1 MDGLAFG
8 RYMYIDS
15 NLQHVNAYLSNL
27 YGNKHKAITMADV
40 DKVYS
45 RQLLSINAD
54 AKTVKGVKT
63 GYLTGIMY
71 LAPAS
76 ISGVNLC
83 PGSSA
88 GCRASCLFFAGR
100 GIFYS
105 VMRARI
111 VKTLAYLADKPR
123 YITSVKR
130 SIDKLIVKAKNQGL
144 IPVVR
149 LNGTSDIAWE
159 WNSNIIQSYPSV
171 QFYDYTKIVRR
182 MFFTLPTNYH
192 LTFSLS
198 EDNERHAWAVLE
210 NGGVVAAVFNG
221 GLPKEYLGYPV
232 HDADKND
239 LRFLDKPGSIAGL
252 YPKAKAKKDK
262 TGFSVQLTNRK
273 VA

>member
-1 MDGLAFG
+1 MLDSANRYLAT
-8 RYMYIDS
+8 
-15 NLQHVNAYLSNL
+15 L
-27 YGNKHKAITMADV
+27 YGAKHKTITMVDV
-40 DKVYS
+40 EKVYD

-54 AKTVKGVKT
+54 AKTIKGVKT

-100 GIFYS
+100 GAFYS

-123 YITSVKR
+123 YITSVKC

-144 IPVVR
+144 TPVVR
-149 LNGTSDIAWE
+149 LNGTSDITWE
-159 WNSNIIQSYPSV
+159 LNTNIIQSFPDV
-171 QFYDYTKIVRR
+171 QFYDYTKIVSR
-182 MFFTLPTNYH
+182 MFLVRPNNYH

-198 EDNERHAWAVLE
+198 EDNEHHALTVIE
-210 NGGVVAAVFNG
+210 RGGVVAAVFSD

-239 LRFLDKPGSIAGL
+239 LRFLDKPSSIAGL

-262 TGFSVQLTNRK
+262 TGFSIQLTKRK

>member
-1 MDGLAFG
+1 MN
-8 RYMYIDS
+8 IDT
-15 NLQHVNAYLSNL
+15 NLQHVNAYLLNL
-27 YGNKHKAITMADV
+27 YGTKHSAITMSDV
-40 DKVYS
+40 EKVYS

-123 YITSVKR
+123 YIVSVKR

-149 LNGTSDIAWE
+149 LNGTSDIPWE
-159 WNSNIIQSYPSV
+159 YSSNIIQSYPAV
-171 QFYDYTKIVRR
+171 QFYDYTKIISR
-182 MFFTLPTNYH
+182 MMLDRPKNYH

-198 EDNERHAWAVLE
+198 EDSEHHALTVLE
-210 NGGVVAAVFNG
+210 RGGVVAAVFSN
-221 GLPKEYLGYPV
+221 GLPKAYLGYPV

-252 YPKAKAKKDK
+252 YPKAKAKKDT

>member
-1 MDGLAFG
+1 MS
-8 RYMYIDS
+8 ID
-15 NLQHVNAYLSNL
+15 NYLNHVNTYLLNL
-27 YGNKHKAITMADV
+27 YGTKHKAITMADV
-40 DKVYS
+40 EKVYN

-88 GCRASCLFFAGR
+88 GCRTSCLFFASR

-123 YITSVKR
+123 YIVSVKR
-130 SIDKLIVKAKNQGL
+130 SIDMLIVKAKNQGL

-149 LNGTSDIAWE
+149 LNGTSDIVWE
-159 WNSNIIQSYPSV
+159 MNSDVIQSYPTV
-171 QFYDYTKIVRR
+171 QFYDYTKIVARL
-182 MFFTLPTNYH
+182 FIQKPANYH

-198 EDNERHAWAVLE
+198 EDNEHHALTVLAS
-210 NGGVVAAVFNG
+210 GGVVAAVFND
-221 GLPKEYLGYPV
+221 GLPKEYLGYTV